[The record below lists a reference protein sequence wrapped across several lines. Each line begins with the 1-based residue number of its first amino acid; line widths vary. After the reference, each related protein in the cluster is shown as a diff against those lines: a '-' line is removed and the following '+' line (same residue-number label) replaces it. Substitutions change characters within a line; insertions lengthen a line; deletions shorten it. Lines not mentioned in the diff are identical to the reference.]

1 MIRAMRRTV
10 LPLLA
15 SLAGCPEAAPPA
27 QPPAARAEPDTSWIR
42 SDKLDADVQE
52 MVLRAYDAD
61 LAFPFRVR
69 TRDEETIVRLRP
81 SDLGGVVRDANVV
94 AVRCAPPATE
104 QPPDD
109 AWRAKVDPDVRTVHG
124 AQSACWT
131 AVALRF
137 AHDPSPD
144 EWQGAVDAG
153 VVAHARDARSA
164 LVWAPVRAIPR
175 IAAMAFVERIEPFDA
190 PAPD

>member
-1 MIRAMRRTV
+1 MRRFV

-15 SLAGCPEAAPPA
+15 SLAGCPEAAPSP
-27 QPPAARAEPDTSWIR
+27 QPPPARTEPDTTWIR
-42 SDKLDADVQE
+42 SDKLDPDVQE
-52 MVLRAYDAD
+52 MVLRAYEAD

-69 TRDEETIVRLRP
+69 TRGEDGGTVEAIARLRP
-81 SDLGGVVRDANVV
+81 SDLGGVVRDDRVV

-104 QPPDD
+104 QVQGEE
-109 AWRAKVDPDVRTVHG
+109 WRAKVDPDVRTVLG

-137 AHDPSPD
+137 EHEPSEG
-144 EWQGAVDAG
+144 EWRAAEDAG
-153 VVAHARDARSA
+153 LVVHARDARSA

-175 IAAMAFVERIEPFDA
+175 IAAMPFIARIEPFEHA
-190 PAPD
+190 AE